1 MVKGIQEIHL
11 CATMT
16 VSYVPEDKPGS
27 ASASLLYRFKS
38 RWHILRHDQSSDRVR
53 LGRWLGLDVLRH
65 LLGTVVGQTQAHDGQ
80 HHGYLVDG
88 TVLRLRLHF
97 TGNLPL

>member
-1 MVKGIQEIHL
+1 
-11 CATMT
+11 MT
-16 VSYVPEDKPGS
+16 VSYVPEDKTGS
-27 ASASLLYRFKS
+27 ASAPLRHRFMS
-38 RWHILRHDQSSDRVR
+38 RWLIPCHDQSSDRVH
-53 LGRWLGLDVLRH
+53 LGRWLGLDILRH

-88 TVLRLRLHF
+88 TVLWLSLHF